1 MWYRGGTDVTDF
13 VSHSVDVAIGLPW
26 PALLWMGLATTSFTL
41 WIEFLALKNV
51 SASTCALIYTAEPLW
66 GALFAWHFM
75 GDRWGPAGWLGATL
89 VVGASVGSQLLS
101 TIEEAADSAE
111 GDSNK
116 RGGNRGEDREDM
128 YTENFSRY

>member
-1 MWYRGGTDVTDF
+1 
-13 VSHSVDVAIGLPW
+13 
-26 PALLWMGLATTSFTL
+26 MGLATTSFTL

-116 RGGNRGEDREDM
+116 GGEDGEDM